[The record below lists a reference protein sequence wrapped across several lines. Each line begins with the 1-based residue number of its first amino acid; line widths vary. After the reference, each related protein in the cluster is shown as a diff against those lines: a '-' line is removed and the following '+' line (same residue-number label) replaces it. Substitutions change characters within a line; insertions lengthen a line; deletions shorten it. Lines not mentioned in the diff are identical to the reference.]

1 MLFLL
6 KSNFYSNRVKTFIC
20 FSFSFGSGYM
30 SPSTGMILNN
40 EMNDFS
46 TPGVP
51 NHYKIPP
58 SPSNF
63 IAPGKR
69 PLSSMC
75 PTVFTDEKGEF
86 VLAAGAAGGSKI
98 TLATSYVRFY

>member
-1 MLFLL
+1 M
-6 KSNFYSNRVKTFIC
+6 T
-20 FSFSFGSGYM
+20 
-30 SPSTGMILNN
+30 PSTGMILNN

-51 NHYKIPP
+51 NHYQIPP

-98 TLATSYVRFY
+98 TIATSYVRFRQIKYGCAFKFLFA